1 MKPENLTLS
10 PTDAAPAVARTC
22 PRCSHVRKP
31 TDDAPA
37 WQCPRCEV
45 AYDKVLPAETASR
58 HDRNKPVARTRPAP
72 QRPWTLILLAGMVAA
87 MLGLVGW
94 KWQSRQAQ
102 TAERAA
108 RAQNDALAA
117 QVNAERARLD
127 GVQQLADAERQWRH
141 NQGPQ
146 ALSTVQTMAN
156 SGNARAMVLLSA
168 MLSEGRDI
176 AKDHALAMDWLR
188 KAAAQG
194 SALAWVRLG
203 YIYEKGLGE
212 PRQPSLAENWYLKA
226 ARQGDPSGLYSLGL
240 LYTQNLE
247 GVGQR
252 PVAAHML
259 LTLATRAQ
267 EANPQNDSLT
277 PHNHSAF
284 WAQGALRRLSE
295 TMAVAD
301 VAEARRRADAWRPG
315 MPLEF

>member
-156 SGNARAMVLLSA
+156 SGNARAMVLLS
-168 MLSEGRDI
+168 EGRDI
-176 AKDHALAMDWLR
+176 AKDHAPALH
-188 KAAAQG
+188 KVAAQG
-194 SALAWVRLG
+194 SSTAKNLVRGRRNEVDHLNSFVALGIATSANRLPTP
-203 YIYEKGLGE
+203 
-212 PRQPSLAENWYLKA
+212 PR
-226 ARQGDPSGLYSLGL
+226 
-240 LYTQNLE
+240 
-247 GVGQR
+247 
-252 PVAAHML
+252 
-259 LTLATRAQ
+259 
-267 EANPQNDSLT
+267 
-277 PHNHSAF
+277 SA
-284 WAQGALRRLSE
+284 
-295 TMAVAD
+295 
-301 VAEARRRADAWRPG
+301 
-315 MPLEF
+315 

>member
-1 MKPENLTLS
+1 MEAQDAFPVGANRYIQHNPVAMKPENLTLS

-176 AKDHALAMDWLR
+176 AKDHAPALH
-188 KAAAQG
+188 KVAAQG
-194 SALAWVRLG
+194 SSTAKNLVRGRRNEVDHLNSFVALGIATSANRLLHALVRLL
-203 YIYEKGLGE
+203 EKRL
-212 PRQPSLAENWYLKA
+212 PAPA
-226 ARQGDPSGLYSLGL
+226 
-240 LYTQNLE
+240 
-247 GVGQR
+247 
-252 PVAAHML
+252 
-259 LTLATRAQ
+259 
-267 EANPQNDSLT
+267 
-277 PHNHSAF
+277 SA
-284 WAQGALRRLSE
+284 
-295 TMAVAD
+295 
-301 VAEARRRADAWRPG
+301 
-315 MPLEF
+315 